1 MGVLASQAGETLH
14 TSDAQTGGRPT
25 TSGPLLVMLTHLAC
39 GSRPGVGV
47 GAAVAGP
54 EIAVV
59 EAAARST
66 GSGAAPGY
74 CFDLPTFGFVAQ
86 ALGA

>member
-1 MGVLASQAGETLH
+1 MKQVQGQTLH
-14 TSDAQTGGRPT
+14 TSDAQTGGRST
-25 TSGPLLVMLTHLAC
+25 TGGPLPVMLTHLAC

-47 GAAVAGP
+47 SAAVAGP

-59 EAAARST
+59 QATARCTRSR
-66 GSGAAPGY
+66 AAPGY
-74 CFDLPTFGFVAQ
+74 CFDLPTFGFAAQ